1 MRFLYAP
8 GMRHLTPSEFRRLG
22 HRAVDWIASYAER
35 VESFPVCAQREPGE
49 LLAALPERAPEDG
62 GGADGW
68 DTIFRDLEQLIV
80 PALTHWQAPG
90 FFAYFPCNASGPG
103 ILGEL
108 FSAGLGLQG
117 MLWATSPAATELEF
131 RMLQWLG
138 RLLELP
144 EGLIEAPGGGCIQGT
159 ASEATLVAMVAAR
172 HRVRKLTAARHGQLV
187 AYTSGQAHSSVAKA
201 AMIAGLC
208 ADASGGDALRF
219 VAVDDEFALVPEAL
233 ADAIAEDRA
242 AGRVP
247 FFVCAT
253 VGTTSSTAVD
263 PLPAIGEALWKS
275 GFRDIGGWLHVDAAY
290 AGAACV
296 CPEHRPLLDGVEHAD
311 SLCFNPH
318 KWLLTNFDCSAFWT
332 RDRAALV
339 DSLSVTPEYLRNR
352 ASEEGDVI
360 DYRDWQIPLGRRFRA
375 LKLWFVLRHYGAEGL
390 RRHIRREVELAQ
402 QFESLVGADDRFE
415 ICAPRRLAL
424 VCFRRRGSDEENRA
438 LLERVNRSGKAY
450 LSHTVLPGPGGAE
463 RLVLRLAIG
472 APGTEERHVR
482 AVWDL
487 LRA

>member
-1 MRFLYAP
+1 MQ
-8 GMRHLTPSEFRRLG
+8 HLTPAEFRRLG
-22 HRAVDWIASYAER
+22 YRAVDWIASYAER
-35 VESFPVCAQREPGE
+35 VESMPVFPQREPGE

-62 GGADGW
+62 GGAEAWDG
-68 DTIFRDLEQLIV
+68 IFSDLEQLIL
-80 PALTHWQAPG
+80 PALTHWQSPN

-108 FSAGLGLQG
+108 VSAGLGIQG

-131 RMLQWLG
+131 RMLSWLG

-144 EGLIEAPGGGCIQGT
+144 DELCDAPGGGCIQGT
-159 ASEATLVAMVAAR
+159 ASEATLVALVAAR
-172 HRVRKLTAARHGQLV
+172 QRVRQRTGARHGRLV
-187 AYTSGQAHSSVAKA
+187 AYTSSQAHSSVVKA

-219 VAVDDEFALVPEAL
+219 VAVDDEHALVPEAL
-233 ADAIAEDRA
+233 AAAIAEDRE

-263 PLPAIGEALWKS
+263 PLPAIGEVLHKS
-275 GFRDIGGWLHVDAAY
+275 GFREIGGWLHVDAAY
-290 AGAACV
+290 AGAACI

-311 SLCFNPH
+311 SFCFNPH

-352 ASEEGDVI
+352 ATEESGVI
-360 DYRDWQIPLGRRFRA
+360 DYRDWQVPLGRRFRA

-390 RRHIRREVELAQ
+390 RRHIRHHVKLAEL
-402 QFESLVGADDRFE
+402 FESLVRADDRFE
-415 ICAPRRLAL
+415 VCAPRRLAL
-424 VCFRRRGSDEENRA
+424 VCFRRRSSDEDNRA
-438 LLERVNRSGKAY
+438 LLERVNRSGKVY
-450 LSHTVLPGPGGAE
+450 LSHTALRGPDGAE

-472 APGTEERHVR
+472 APGTEEHHVR
-482 AVWDL
+482 AAWDL
-487 LRA
+487 LRE